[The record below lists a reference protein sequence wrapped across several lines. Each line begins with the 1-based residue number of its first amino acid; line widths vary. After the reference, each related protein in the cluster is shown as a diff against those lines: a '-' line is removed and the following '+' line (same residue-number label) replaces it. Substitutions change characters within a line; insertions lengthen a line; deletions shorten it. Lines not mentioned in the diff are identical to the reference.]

1 MYSFNFL
8 YQTGYINVKGVSD
21 YIGKFW
27 SKQTFPNGSDP
38 QLFASSNAANRC
50 VHLRHYNYSLV
61 RSSIL
66 SPYVRTYIHTLYYTV
81 VKETFKNCG
90 FTHTFLI
97 SKHYYNE
104 VRK

>member
-1 MYSFNFL
+1 MYSFIIF

-50 VHLRHYNYSLV
+50 VHLRHYILWFVPQYFLHMSVHTYTPYTIRSLKKLLKTAD
-61 RSSIL
+61 S
-66 SPYVRTYIHTLYYTV
+66 HTPFSFQNIITM
-81 VKETFKNCG
+81 K
-90 FTHTFLI
+90 
-97 SKHYYNE
+97 
-104 VRK
+104 